1 MQAVYLVIGA
11 TGGIGKAT
19 VTRLSASG
27 HCVMAAAKNP
37 DKLSQLKTDLAVETG
52 QLDAIAFD
60 QLDKLAADM
69 IEKYGKIDGMVNCVG
84 SILLKP
90 AHLTTEEEWL
100 KTLHLN
106 LTTAFNITKLAG
118 KYMTQGGSVVLLS
131 SGASLIG
138 VPNHEAIAAAKGGIN
153 GLILSASATYAQRNL
168 RFNAVAPGLVATPAT
183 SKIVENPTALKASLT
198 NHPLGRIGQPA
209 DIASLIAWLLQ
220 PENSWITGQVIAVDG
235 GLSTLRNRITA

>member
-1 MQAVYLVIGA
+1 MQAVYLIIGA

-19 VTRLSASG
+19 VTRLAESG
-27 HCVMAAAKNP
+27 HSVVAAATK
-37 DKLSQLKTDLAVETG
+37 
-52 QLDAIAFD
+52 
-60 QLDKLAADM
+60 LDKLAQLETELSVETSQVDAMQFEQLDTLAANVV
-69 IEKYGKIDGMVNCVG
+69 EKHGKIDGMVNCVG

-90 AHLTTEEEWL
+90 AHLTTEEEWQ

-106 LTTAFNITKLAG
+106 LTTAFNVTKLAG

-153 GLILSASATYAQRNL
+153 GLVLSAAATYAQRNL

-183 SKIVENPTALKASLT
+183 QKMVENPTALKASIS
-198 NHPLGRIGQPA
+198 NHPLGRIGQPT
-209 DIASLIAWLLQ
+209 DIASLIVWLLQ

-235 GLSTLRNRITA
+235 GLSTLRNRITL